1 MKLRDADPAG
11 VLFFAR
17 YLALAHDAYEAF
29 MDARG
34 VSFGLLL
41 REVNY
46 IIPVVHAESDYRVPL
61 WAGEKFQVRLWVHTI
76 RRRSFAIAYELRRA
90 DGTLSCTAQTVHAV
104 VDKTTR
110 RAIPLP
116 QKVRQALE
124 THSTR

>member
-1 MKLRDADPAG
+1 
-11 VLFFAR
+11 LFFAR

-41 REVNY
+41 HEADY

-61 WAGEKFQVRLWVHTI
+61 WAGEEVQVRLWVHKLQ
-76 RRRSFAIAYELRRA
+76 RRSFTIAYELRRA
-90 DGTLSCTAQTVHAV
+90 DDALSCTVQTVHAV
-104 VDKTTR
+104 VDKTSR

-116 QKVRQALE
+116 QEIREALE
-124 THSTR
+124 TRPTR